1 MWIQDNRNGSGT
13 AYLSWFKGMG
23 RVGTT
28 MSPIIEVKDL
38 TKRFGSLEAVHGISF
53 EVDQGEVFGLLGPN
67 GAGKTTT
74 LSMLSTILTISSGT
88 AIVNGFDVEKQPSQ
102 VRRSIGIVFQ
112 EPSIDDRLTGRE
124 NLEMHADLY
133 AVPGSEKRKR
143 IDELLK
149 LVELEDRADSL
160 MRTYSGGMRRR
171 LEIARGLIHH
181 PKVLF
186 LDEPTLGLDPQTR
199 EHIWD
204 YIMKLSK
211 RENITMMLTTHYM
224 EEADKLCHRIAII
237 DYGKIIALDEPK
249 QLKEGLEG
257 DIITVKTEMVEELSA
272 KLKETNFV
280 KDMKKQKGE
289 LKLIVKDGDKIV
301 PRVMEIAASSGIH
314 VESMAIHEPTL
325 EDVFM
330 HYTGHE
336 IRGEGGGE
344 EYHGMAQIKRR
355 GIK

>member
-1 MWIQDNRNGSGT
+1 M
-13 AYLSWFKGMG
+13 
-23 RVGTT
+23 
-28 MSPIIEVKDL
+28 
-38 TKRFGSLEAVHGISF
+38 
-53 EVDQGEVFGLLGPN
+53 
-67 GAGKTTT
+67 
-74 LSMLSTILTISSGT
+74 
-88 AIVNGFDVEKQPSQ
+88 
-102 VRRSIGIVFQ
+102 
-112 EPSIDDRLTGRE
+112 
-124 NLEMHADLY
+124 Y

-224 EEADKLCHRIAII
+224 EEADKLCDRIAII

>member
-1 MWIQDNRNGSGT
+1 MEC
-13 AYLSWFKGMG
+13 LSAIMN
-23 RVGTT
+23 
-28 MSPIIEVKDL
+28 PIIEVKSL
-38 TKRFGSLEAVHGISF
+38 AKRFGSFEAVHGISF
-53 EVDQGEVFGLLGPN
+53 EVEQGEVFGLLGPN

-74 LSMLSTILTISSGT
+74 LSMLSTILTISAGT
-88 AIVNGFDVEKQPSQ
+88 AIVNGFDVARQPSQ

-133 AVPGSEKRKR
+133 AVPGNEKAKR
-143 IDELLK
+143 IEELLK
-149 LVELEDRADSL
+149 LVELEDRADSF

-204 YIMKLSK
+204 YIVKLSK

-224 EEADKLCHRIAII
+224 EEADKLCDRIAII

-249 QLKEGLEG
+249 QLKGDLEG

-280 KDMKKQKGE
+280 KDMKEQKGE
-289 LKLIVKDGDKIV
+289 LKLVVKDGDKIV

-314 VESMAIHEPTL
+314 VESMSIHEPTL